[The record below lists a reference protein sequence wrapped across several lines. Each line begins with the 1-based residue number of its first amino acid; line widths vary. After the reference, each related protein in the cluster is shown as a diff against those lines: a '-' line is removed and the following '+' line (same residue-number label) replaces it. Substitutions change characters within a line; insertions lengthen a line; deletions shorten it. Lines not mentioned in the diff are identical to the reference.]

1 MKKSVS
7 LLLSILIPSLSMATT
22 QDISA
27 DAYLLALNTVSPD
40 IAQYT
45 IQYKDAIESK
55 CNTQLS
61 VTQLKSPE
69 FNNVVNALLFSDNA
83 QTMNIDRNNALH
95 DTMSIIGQNFK
106 CDDLNA
112 PFRALLNDSTY
123 QVKHARLST
132 LFHNWNAV
140 VSAHKG

>member
-7 LLLSILIPSLSMATT
+7 LLLSILIPGLAVAATP
-22 QDISA
+22 DSSA

-45 IQYKDAIESK
+45 VQYKEAIESK

-83 QTMNIDRNNALH
+83 QTMNIDRNNALR

-112 PFRALLNDSTY
+112 PFQALLNDHTY
-123 QVKHARLST
+123 QVKHAHLSK
-132 LFHNWNAV
+132 LLHNLDAV